1 MGSDRIVK
9 SYDEELS
16 QLDNLIAEMGGLCEV
31 QLSQAIEAMVKR
43 DVDLASS
50 VIENDKKIDE
60 MEDQVDTQ
68 AVSLIALRQ
77 PNAEDLRMIIAALK
91 VATNLERVG
100 DYAKNIAKRSV
111 TLSQSTHVGSTA
123 SNIAR
128 MSVLVQNMTKNV
140 LDAYL
145 ARDVERAE
153 DIRLHDEEVDQMHS
167 SLFRELLTYMM
178 EDPRSIT
185 SCTHLLFIAKNV
197 ERIGDHI
204 TSIAEQ
210 IIFIVRG
217 KAPMEERPKDDKA
230 SFTVVEHSP
239 QTDKDFKE

>member
-1 MGSDRIVK
+1 MDSEHIAK
-9 SYDEELS
+9 SYDDELF

-31 QLSQAIEAMVKR
+31 QLSQAVEAMVNR
-43 DVDLASS
+43 DVNLASN
-50 VIENDKKIDE
+50 VIENDKKIDD
-60 MEDQVDTQ
+60 MEHQVDSQ

-77 PNAEDLRMIIAALK
+77 PMAEDLRMIIAALK

-100 DYAKNIAKRSV
+100 DYAKNIAKRSI
-111 TLSQSTHVGSTA
+111 TLSQSAHVGGTA

-128 MSVLVQNMTKNV
+128 MSGLVQNMIKNV

-145 ARDVERAE
+145 SRDAERAE
-153 DIRLHDEEVDQMHS
+153 DIRLRDEEVDQMHS

-185 SCTHLLFIAKNV
+185 SCTHLLFISKNV

-217 KAPMEERPKDDKA
+217 KTPVEERPKDDKA
-230 SFTVVEHSP
+230 NFTVVEHSP
-239 QTDKDFKE
+239 QTDKDLRD